1 MKSGIVP
8 STSSISYDCSLT
20 SREKARSIKGAKSST
35 ARLRFEFAKRISH
48 PVLREAPSR
57 TAAGQIYQIP
67 SCEVPRRA
75 HALRNAHAGRWD
87 QKYSWQDRYSL

>member
-35 ARLRFEFAKRISH
+35 ARLRFEYAKRISR
-48 PVLREAPSR
+48 PISRDPPSR
-57 TAAGQIYQIP
+57 TDAELIYQMT

-75 HALRNAHAGRWD
+75 HAVRNGHAWRWD
-87 QKYSWQDRYSL
+87 QKCSWQDRYPL

>member
-8 STSSISYDCSLT
+8 STSSISYELSLT

-35 ARLRFEFAKRISH
+35 ARLRFEFAKRIFRPIS
-48 PVLREAPSR
+48 REAPSR
-57 TAAGQIYQIP
+57 TDSGQIYQMT

-75 HALRNAHAGRWD
+75 HALRNAHAWRWD
-87 QKYSWQDRYSL
+87 QKCSSQDRYSL